1 MWLKELKKY
10 LGIFILGVALIA
22 VYKTFDNFG
31 HVVSWGQHLLSL
43 LTPFVIGFCI
53 AYVLYIPCRKIEELC
68 QKTRVAFVVK
78 RRRGIAVASIY
89 LIFLAAVS
97 LLLVSIIPALVKSIT
112 EFVDQLPSIIQGAVN
127 WFNSLGIYNI
137 NDVTIQKLLSND
149 LISIDKILGGFS
161 FDNMN
166 KYAKGVM
173 SFGTGVFNA
182 FMGIIISVYILIDR
196 QSLKQTFRRFV
207 RSYISEKHR
216 EFFGRYLKKIN
227 QFINLYIYC
236 QLVDALII
244 FILSFLTL
252 TIMRVKYAP
261 LLALMVGAFNLIPYF
276 GAITATVLAAVIT
289 VFTKSFTSGIIV
301 AVVLIVLQQLDA
313 NFIQPKLLSGSLNV
327 KPFWVILGIIT
338 GGGLFGVLGIFLAV
352 PIFAL
357 LRIILIDVL
366 EMRERKKL
374 FKEAL
379 ARGEPFDE
387 NYDPDTAACRIQS
400 DLNLDGQKPDSRKKK
415 K

>member
-1 MWLKELKKY
+1 M
-10 LGIFILGVALIA
+10 
-22 VYKTFDNFG
+22 
-31 HVVSWGQHLLSL
+31 
-43 LTPFVIGFCI
+43 
-53 AYVLYIPCRKIEELC
+53 
-68 QKTRVAFVVK
+68 VK

-196 QSLKQTFRRFV
+196 QSLKQTFQRFV

-289 VFTKSFTSGIIV
+289 VFTKSFTSGVIV

-387 NYDPDTAACRIQS
+387 NYDPDTTACRIQS
-400 DLNLDGQKPDSRKKK
+400 DLNLDAQKPDSRKKK